1 MRNILFGNVLREK
14 PSEAQLKAWFEEHRN
29 AYDSLPCMTLSNFAW
44 RFKSRGARKRRRS
57 NLCSNWE
64 PVRTPK
70 PMTQRCVAIT
80 KRPGANLLSVFG
92 EEYGRRLIDSIDGA
106 WVAVRSA
113 QGWHL
118 ARVIRRYEGEPVDFD
133 EVRTKVATDWQEAS
147 ARLQLARAV
156 REIADQYEL
165 RLEFEEPGAG
175 GRAKHESAA
184 QAAALQDS
192 VAQR

>member
-1 MRNILFGNVLREK
+1 VAVQEQGGQE
-14 PSEAQLKAWFEEHRN
+14 EAAVKLALELGTGPHPE
-29 AYDSLPCMTLSNFAW
+29 AYDAAL
-44 RFKSRGARKRRRS
+44 RRY
-57 NLCSNWE
+57 
-64 PVRTPK
+64 
-70 PMTQRCVAIT
+70 Q